1 MAHRLLPLL
10 IVTVTGVAA
19 RAAGMEQIV
28 FQRDDRQQ
36 SVRGQRLT
44 TSLDGGLLLMTRS
57 GVLWTLK
64 PDEIVSKSL
73 DDEPFKPLSPVEM
86 ERALAAELPAGFQI
100 HRTAHYVVA
109 FNTSRAYARWC
120 GGLFERLY
128 GALQNFWTRRGLKL
142 HDPPFP
148 LPAVLF
154 SSASSY
160 RRYALPELGDAT
172 RSIVGY
178 YSLRSNRMN
187 SYDLTGV
194 QALRRAGGRRGSITE
209 INRMLLHPDAEPL
222 VATVIHE
229 ATHQITF
236 NCGLLK
242 RYTDVP
248 LWVSEG
254 MAVYFETPD
263 LRSAKG
269 WRGIGQVNRAR
280 LETFRGYLPRR
291 PRDSLVQLITDDQ
304 RFRNVKT
311 APAAYAEAWALND
324 FLIRRHIDRYAKY
337 LSKLAAKPL
346 LVWDEPA
353 VRIAEFKQCFGAD
366 IEGFDA
372 EFLRHIERL
381 RLKRR

>member
-1 MAHRLLPLL
+1 MVYRVLSCLLLL
-10 IVTVTGVAA
+10 ALQ
-19 RAAGMEQIV
+19 AGDPASALDQV
-28 FQRDDRQQ
+28 DFRRNDRKE
-36 SVRGQRLT
+36 SVRGQMVVT
-44 TSLDGGLLLMTRS
+44 AQDGGVLLMTRA
-57 GVLWTLK
+57 GVLWTIE
-64 PDEIVSKSL
+64 PDEILAKSH
-73 DDEPFKPLSPVEM
+73 DDRAFVPLSVAEM
-86 ERALAAELPAGFQI
+86 ETALAAELPAGFQV
-100 HRTAHYVVA
+100 HRTAHYVVG

-128 GALQNFWTRRGLKL
+128 GALTNFWKRKGLKL

-148 LPAVLF
+148 LVAVLF

-160 RRYALPELGDAT
+160 RHYAEPELGSAAG
-172 RSIVGY
+172 SIVGY

-194 QALRRAGGRRGSITE
+194 QALSRAGSRRGSVAE
-209 INRMLLHPDAEPL
+209 INRMLRQPAAEPL

-263 LRSAKG
+263 LSSAKG
-269 WRGIGQVNRAR
+269 WRGIGQVNRSR
-280 LETFRGYLPRR
+280 LEAFRDYLPRR
-291 PRDSLVQLITDDQ
+291 DRQSLAELIGDDR
-304 RFRNVKT
+304 RFRNTKT

-324 FLIRRHIDRYAKY
+324 FLIHRRADQYAEY
-337 LSKLAAKPL
+337 LTMLAAKPQL
-346 LVWDEPA
+346 LWDDPA
-353 VRIAEFKQCFGAD
+353 TRGAEFKASFGSD
-366 IEGFDA
+366 LQQFDA
-372 EFLRHIERL
+372 QFLRHVEKLL
-381 RLKRR
+381 RKNR